1 MNLTY
6 KLHPNNF
13 TNGSNRF
20 KAIVQSQGTATHEDV
35 LNHMRALGSNV
46 NQADSNAVIQNYFS
60 SVWACLLDG
69 RTVNTPFLNYKATI
83 RGNFVDETDSFD
95 PDRHQIEVSISP
107 GVQCRRAMRQ
117 AQAQMQKQETIE
129 LLPGLL
135 AFYDVN
141 SGQRN
146 STVTPGGLGRLTGRR
161 LKFEAE
167 DPNQGIFF
175 VAADEQT
182 GLPLADPN
190 GAYRVEVVG
199 RNTPGELMFIVP
211 GGLPAGSY
219 RLEVRNLTAAGELHT
234 GVLKNRLAVG

>member
-60 SVWACLLDG
+60 SVWACLLEG

-161 LKFEAE
+161 LKFQAE

-175 VAADEQT
+175 VAADPLS
-182 GLPLADPN
+182 GLPLPDAN
-190 GAYRVEVVG
+190 GSHRVEVIG
-199 RNTPGELMFIVP
+199 KNAPSELMFMVP
-211 GGLPAGSY
+211 GDLTPGSY
-219 RLEVRNLTAAGELHT
+219 RLEVRSLTTAGESRT
-234 GVLKNRLAVG
+234 GALKTRLTVS